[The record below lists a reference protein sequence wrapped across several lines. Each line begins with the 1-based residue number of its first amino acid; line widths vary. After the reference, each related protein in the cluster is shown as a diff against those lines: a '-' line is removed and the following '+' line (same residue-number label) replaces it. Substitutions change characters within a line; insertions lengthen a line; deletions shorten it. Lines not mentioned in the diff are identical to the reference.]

1 MSKLKT
7 RKSNGMTT
15 FNGWTLIEQLAKQLS
30 INPSDVRR
38 PKGGGKMTSE
48 DSYMIGTDLMFY
60 HDDDDDDDDDDDL
73 PNTKQDVNHSA
84 TTFGCR
90 MFVTL
95 FMRKR
100 L

>member
-7 RKSNGMTT
+7 RKSNSMTT

-60 HDDDDDDDDDDDL
+60 HDVYDDDDL
-73 PNTKQDVNHSA
+73 RNTKQDVNHSA

-90 MFVTL
+90 MFVTV